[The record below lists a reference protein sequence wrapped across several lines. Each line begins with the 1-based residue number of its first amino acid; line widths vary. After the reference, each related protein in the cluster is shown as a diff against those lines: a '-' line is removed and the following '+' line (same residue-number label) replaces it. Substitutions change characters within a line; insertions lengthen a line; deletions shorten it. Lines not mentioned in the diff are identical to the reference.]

1 MLSRTAILTLALLST
16 GAQAQ
21 SPSDPPCQYSTTQP
35 ISFASPTSKDRLT
48 VSIGPG
54 ACHSAMLSFVVVSAK
69 GKTLYRYVAP
79 FKKHTATQWDEPSLP
94 EEARQ
99 FVKDLAAQAI
109 VQKDQ
114 LPKPKLQDET
124 EEGEPALT
132 VPQAVF
138 NRLVTNGQ
146 PMLYHP
152 TYYEG
157 GQYVMFDPHTRTAR
171 VVAVWGV

>member
-1 MLSRTAILTLALLST
+1 MN
-16 GAQAQ
+16 
-21 SPSDPPCQYSTTQP
+21 
-35 ISFASPTSKDRLT
+35 
-48 VSIGPG
+48 IGPG

-99 FVKDLAAQAI
+99 FVKDVASQAL
-109 VQKDQ
+109 VRQDQ
-114 LPKPKLQDET
+114 RPKAESQDEA
-124 EEGEPALT
+124 EEGELALA
-132 VPQAVF
+132 VPKAVL
-138 NRLVTNGQ
+138 NRLVSSGQ

-157 GQYVMFDPHTRTAR
+157 GQYVMFDPVTRTAR